1 MFYKIMCAVLLA
13 FLFVEVMFS
22 PAKSYSINPRLAQ
35 GPAVSSEMSLKDL
48 AAMSFLSQA
57 VFKGE
62 PQYDH
67 VVVKRAWALADEFI
81 NERTKH

>member
-1 MFYKIMCAVLLA
+1 MFYKAMCTILLT
-13 FLFVEVMFS
+13 FLFIDVMFS
-22 PAKSYSINPRLAQ
+22 PAKPYSINPRLAQ

-48 AAMSFLSQA
+48 AAMTFLSQV

-81 NERTKH
+81 NEGAKH